1 MLDFSFL
8 ASALLIFVLRILDI
22 TLYTL
27 RLMMLVRGRKLYAF
41 FFAFFQSIVFVT
53 VMRAVFTD
61 LHNWTKILGYSA
73 GFATGM
79 IVGMVVEERL
89 AIGYTHLRIISPHW
103 GSALVDFL
111 RSQGYAVTEIPAFG
125 KDAAVSLMYC
135 FVNRRETRHVTHLIA
150 GVDPDAFITAE
161 AVRPL
166 QKGFFNRS

>member
-1 MLDFSFL
+1 MWQIL
-8 ASALLIFVLRILDI
+8 APALLIFVLRILDI

-27 RLMMLVRGRKLYAF
+27 RLMMVVRGRKLFAF
-41 FFAFFQSIVFVT
+41 IFAFFQSIVFVT

-61 LHNWTKILGYSA
+61 LHNWAKILGYSA

-79 IVGMVVEERL
+79 VVGMVIEERL

-103 GSALVDFL
+103 GAALIEFL
-111 RSQGYAVTEIPAFG
+111 RAQGYAVTEIPAFG
-125 KDAAVSLMYC
+125 KYEAVSLLYC
-135 FVNRRETRHVTHLIA
+135 FVSRRETEHVTRLVSS
-150 GVDPDAFITAE
+150 VDPDAFITAE